1 MVVRFKKMRMPRYRL
16 VLLTVFVASLLF
28 FLIQMRFLPG
38 TAQRNTIPKGF
49 ELVDILMQ
57 LIRNDYLEER
67 DPVQTA
73 EGTYRGI
80 VNSLDPVSSYLPKD
94 LTAKYAPRKTGD
106 TEPGLFIYKRYEAF
120 PVVVGVVP
128 GSPAEKADIKP
139 GDLIS
144 AIGHRNT
151 LDLSMTEVNLIFA
164 GTDETPVPVKILR
177 GNQTREV
184 SLSRAVIFP
193 RAYTFTAAPGRPAVL
208 SIHGF
213 APSLTSEVLKN
224 VVPALKAGR
233 KPFIL
238 DLRNCVSGE
247 IEEARAFANLFL
259 KAAPVGT
266 FEKKGGVKDNVV
278 CGATPELAGIPV
290 AVWVNAATIGPAE
303 LVAGVL
309 QEVGKVKV
317 LGQPTPGAVAAT
329 ERSLLKDGSSVIL
342 VSGVFALPSGRSLW
356 GQGLN
361 PDVAIAAA
369 DQSDKAYLAK
379 TLPLLPKL

>member
-1 MVVRFKKMRMPRYRL
+1 MDVRFKMRIPRYRL

-28 FLIQMRFLPG
+28 FLIQMRILPG
-38 TAQRNTIPKGF
+38 TAQRNSFPKGF

-80 VNSLDPVSSYLPKD
+80 VNSLDPVSSYLNKD
-94 LTAKYAPRKTGD
+94 LTAKYAARKAGD
-106 TEPGLFIYKRYEAF
+106 TNPGLLIYKKYEAF

-151 LDLSMTEVNLIFA
+151 LNLSMTEVNLLLA
-164 GTDETPVPVKILR
+164 GTDEAPVAVKILG
-177 GNQTREV
+177 GNQAREL
-184 SLSRAVIFP
+184 SLPRAVVFP
-193 RAYTFTAAPGRPAVL
+193 RAYTFTAAAGRPAVL

-213 APSLTSEVLKN
+213 SPSLTAEIRKN
-224 VVPALKAGR
+224 IVPALQAGK

-238 DLRNCVSGE
+238 DLRNCASGE
-247 IEEARAFANLFL
+247 IEEARAFTNLFL

-266 FEKKGGVKDNVV
+266 FEKKGGVKDDVT
-278 CGATPELAGIPV
+278 CFATPELAGIPV
-290 AVWVNAATIGPAE
+290 AIWANAATIGPAE
-303 LVAGVL
+303 FVAGVL
-309 QEVGKVKV
+309 QEIGKVKV
-317 LGQPTPGAVAAT
+317 LGRPTPGAVART
-329 ERSLLKDGSSVIL
+329 EQHPLNDGSSIIL
-342 VSGVFALPSGRSLW
+342 VSGVFSLPSGRSLW

-369 DQSDKAYLAK
+369 DQSDKAYFDK
-379 TLPLLPKL
+379 TLSLLSKL

>member
-1 MVVRFKKMRMPRYRL
+1 MPRYRL

-28 FLIQMRFLPG
+28 FLIQMRILPG
-38 TAQRNTIPKGF
+38 TAQRNSFPKGF

-57 LIRNDYLEER
+57 LIKNDYLEER

-80 VNSLDPVSSYLPKD
+80 VNSLDPVSSYLNKE
-94 LTAKYAPRKTGD
+94 LTAKYAARKPGD
-106 TEPGLFIYKRYEAF
+106 TEPGLFIYKRYETF
-120 PVVVGVVP
+120 PIVVGVVP

-139 GDLIS
+139 GDLVS

-151 LDLSMTEVNLIFA
+151 LNLSMTEVNLLLA
-164 GTDETPVPVKILR
+164 GTDETPVAVKILR
-177 GNQTREV
+177 GNQTREL
-184 SLSRAVIFP
+184 SLPRAVVFP
-193 RAYTFTAAPGRPAVL
+193 RAYTFTAAAGRPAVL

-213 APSLTSEVLKN
+213 SPSLTTEVLKN
-224 VVPALKAGR
+224 VVPTLKVGK

-238 DLRNCVSGE
+238 DLRNCVSGD
-247 IEEARAFANLFL
+247 IEEARAFTNFFL

-278 CGATPELAGIPV
+278 CFATPELSGIPV
-290 AVWVNAATIGPAE
+290 VVWANAATIGPAE
-303 LVAGVL
+303 FVAGVL
-309 QEVGKVKV
+309 QEVAKVKV
-317 LGQPTPGAVAAT
+317 LGQPTPGAVAKT
-329 ERSLLKDGSSVIL
+329 EQFPLKDGSSIIL
-342 VSGVFALPSGRSLW
+342 VSGIFSLPSSRSLW

-361 PDVAIAAA
+361 PDVTIAPA

-379 TLPLLPKL
+379 TLPLLSKR

>member
-1 MVVRFKKMRMPRYRL
+1 MDVRFKMRMPRYRL

-28 FLIQMRFLPG
+28 FLIQMRILPG
-38 TAQRNTIPKGF
+38 TAQRNSFPKGF

-57 LIRNDYLEER
+57 LIKNDYLEER

-80 VNSLDPVSSYLPKD
+80 VNSLDPVSSYLNKE
-94 LTAKYAPRKTGD
+94 LTAKYAARKPGD
-106 TEPGLFIYKRYEAF
+106 TEPGLFIYKRYETF
-120 PVVVGVVP
+120 PIVVGVVP

-139 GDLIS
+139 GDLVS

-151 LDLSMTEVNLIFA
+151 LNLSMTEVNLLLA
-164 GTDETPVPVKILR
+164 GTDETPVAVKILR
-177 GNQTREV
+177 GNQTREL
-184 SLSRAVIFP
+184 SLPRAVVFP
-193 RAYTFTAAPGRPAVL
+193 RAYTFTAAAGRPAVL

-213 APSLTSEVLKN
+213 SPSLTTEVLKN
-224 VVPALKAGR
+224 VVPTLKVGK

-238 DLRNCVSGE
+238 DLRNCVSGD
-247 IEEARAFANLFL
+247 IEEARAFTNFFL

-278 CGATPELAGIPV
+278 CFATPELSGIPV
-290 AVWVNAATIGPAE
+290 VVWANAATIGPAE
-303 LVAGVL
+303 FVAGVL
-309 QEVGKVKV
+309 QEVAKVKV
-317 LGQPTPGAVAAT
+317 LGQPTPGAVAKT
-329 ERSLLKDGSSVIL
+329 EQFPLKDGSSIIL
-342 VSGVFALPSGRSLW
+342 VSGIFSLPSSRSLW

-361 PDVAIAAA
+361 PDVTIAPA

-379 TLPLLPKL
+379 TLPLLSKR